1 MQAYCEV
8 GGTRDKVLSDAEV
21 LEAAASL
28 VDEFLSLV
36 RDLNIG
42 QDIVDECGLPT
53 SRLSLENAFRL
64 EIATTMSP
72 DRRSRLVASGKL
84 LAQFQPNVGNRINL
98 SPASGMSQK
107 AQMNSAYA
115 NRIEAILDQADT
127 DRVRM
132 SALFANSESIAKRRF
147 ESRARPPFH
156 ADGTYAWYGHR
167 TDRSTET
174 WHPT

>member
-1 MQAYCEV
+1 MQAYRDV

-28 VDEFLSLV
+28 VDDFLGLV
-36 RDLNIG
+36 RDLGIG
-42 QDIVDECGLPT
+42 QDIEDECVLPA

-98 SPASGMSQK
+98 SPASGMGQK
-107 AQMNSAYA
+107 ARMNSAHA
-115 NRIEAILDQADT
+115 NKIEAILDRADT

-167 TDRSTET
+167 TDQFTECGQ
-174 WHPT
+174 PT